1 MTPAPKDSQMSLGTF
16 SLWDIALTIAEVE
29 AQEWGDEAAMNLF
42 LEPSLTMVRREVEQ
56 MAAQCGERTGER
68 ARVYVLAG
76 RWSAV
81 LSDAA
86 HYENLARLADI
97 WIFGAPDCDLSLNG
111 IVAVPVPNGAAL
123 LDERG
128 VVVES
133 ASFGAALFAHSEG
146 LLNPTDS
153 TSSYYE
159 GFLTTYAEAVDAA
172 AGRLA
177 SLLRLAPMTGR
188 WVDHDLMASWY
199 ARTNRRIMEVLE
211 SQRLQLRAREE
222 EIEKMRE
229 ESARM
234 ERLVRGYV
242 GGQTWDAA
250 QSALRSNQEEIADL
264 ERQEFTICFCDLV
277 GFTKLSERLTPTQVA
292 GILNDHFGRLYNIV
306 KVHGGTID
314 KFIGDCMLAYFTEPV
329 EAFEASKKMVQES
342 REVRPNRQL
351 GGADSGARRSQH
363 RVRGGRQSGR
373 ARNFASAQF
382 WAKPSTSP
390 SACRAPRRRI
400 LSCSPTAP
408 SRICQPPLFAIST
421 RLKSTSKAASNRF
434 RLIAGR
440 LRATAARRC
449 TRRCRCAAACFR
461 LANAAAW
468 RIVCVA
474 INNCRGAQSPHS
486 ETNRFQNR
494 LTRPNPSRLNFV
506 HHAN

>member
-1 MTPAPKDSQMSLGTF
+1 MNSVPKDSQMSLGTF

-68 ARVYVLAG
+68 ARVYVMAG
-76 RWSAV
+76 HWSSIAP
-81 LSDAA
+81 DAA
-86 HYENLARLADI
+86 HYENLARTADV
-97 WIFGAPDCDLSLNG
+97 WIFGAPDCDLNLSG
-111 IVAVPVPNGAAL
+111 VVAVPVPNGAAL

-146 LLNPTDS
+146 LLNPADS
-153 TSSYYE
+153 NSSYYE

-188 WVDHDLMASWY
+188 WNDHDLMASWHG
-199 ARTNRRIMEVLE
+199 RTNRRIMEVLE

-229 ESARM
+229 ESERM

-250 QSALRSNQEEIADL
+250 QNALRSNKEEIADL
-264 ERQEFTICFCDLV
+264 ERQELTICFCDLV

-292 GILNDHFGRLYNIV
+292 VILNDHFGRLYNIV

-342 REVRPNRQL
+342 REVRPTANWAVPIQVRVGLNTGFVAVANLGVPEIRQRTIL
-351 GGADSGARRSQH
+351 GEAVNFAQRMQSAAPPHSLLLSDRTLAHLPPAMIRNLDPIKVDIKGRVEQVQAYCWTTSSDRRQEMHSQMSLRGSLLSTGQRTSLADRL
-363 RVRGGRQSGR
+363 RGGG
-373 ARNFASAQF
+373 
-382 WAKPSTSP
+382 
-390 SACRAPRRRI
+390 
-400 LSCSPTAP
+400 
-408 SRICQPPLFAIST
+408 
-421 RLKSTSKAASNRF
+421 
-434 RLIAGR
+434 
-440 LRATAARRC
+440 
-449 TRRCRCAAACFR
+449 
-461 LANAAAW
+461 
-468 RIVCVA
+468 
-474 INNCRGAQSPHS
+474 
-486 ETNRFQNR
+486 
-494 LTRPNPSRLNFV
+494 
-506 HHAN
+506 

>member
-56 MAAQCGERTGER
+56 MAVQCGERTGER
-68 ARVYVLAG
+68 ARVYVMAG

-81 LSDAA
+81 IPDAA
-86 HYENLARLADI
+86 HYENLARYADV
-97 WIFGAPDCDLSLNG
+97 WIFGAPDCDLNLSG
-111 IVAVPVPNGAAL
+111 VVAVPVPFGAEL

-133 ASFGAALFAHSEG
+133 ASFGAALFAHCEG
-146 LLNPTDS
+146 LLNPADS
-153 TSSYYE
+153 NSSYYE

-177 SLLRLAPMTGR
+177 SLLRLSPMTGR

-199 ARTNRRIMEVLE
+199 GRTNRRIMEVLE

-229 ESARM
+229 ESERM

-250 QSALRSNQEEIADL
+250 QTAIRSNQEEIADL

-292 GILNDHFGRLYNIV
+292 VILNDHFGRLYNIV

-314 KFIGDCMLAYFTEPV
+314 KFIGDCMLAYFTEPI

-342 REVRPNRQL
+342 REVRPTANWAVPIQVRVGLNTGFVAVANLGVPEIRQRTIL
-351 GGADSGARRSQH
+351 GEAVNFAQRM
-363 RVRGGRQSGR
+363 QSAAPPHSLLLSDRTLAHLPPAMIRNLDPIKVDIKGR
-373 ARNFASAQF
+373 AEQVQAYCWTTSSERRQEMHSQMSLRGSLL
-382 WAKPSTSP
+382 STGQRS
-390 SACRAPRRRI
+390 SLAD
-400 LSCSPTAP
+400 
-408 SRICQPPLFAIST
+408 
-421 RLKSTSKAASNRF
+421 
-434 RLIAGR
+434 R
-440 LRATAARRC
+440 LRG
-449 TRRCRCAAACFR
+449 
-461 LANAAAW
+461 N
-468 RIVCVA
+468 
-474 INNCRGAQSPHS
+474 G
-486 ETNRFQNR
+486 
-494 LTRPNPSRLNFV
+494 
-506 HHAN
+506 